1 MIELQEEQ
9 FVPKPAEI
17 LEVREM
23 TSIERLFRLRFL
35 DEEYERSFRYM
46 PGQFV
51 QLSVYG
57 VGETTISICRSQTRP
72 GPLELLVRRVGRV
85 TNALHRLSRGD
96 VVGLRGPFGNWFPVE
111 EMEGSDVLLI
121 AGGLGMAPLR
131 GVLQYVLDRRER
143 YGDVNLLY
151 GVKSYEETLFREEVL
166 EPFERDSGFRSFIS
180 FEKDDPF
187 YEELMRRNPERVR
200 KGVVT
205 VLFELADRYL
215 DPKNTYAVVCG
226 PPVMY
231 RFVLRELD
239 KRGFSPRKV
248 YVTLERRMRCGVG
261 KCGHCIIGGATSIT
275 YVCKDGPVFSY
286 FDVLSIRGA
295 I

>member
-1 MIELQEEQ
+1 MICAQE

-17 LEVREM
+17 ADVRQM
-23 TSIERLFRLRFL
+23 TPIEKLFRLRFL
-35 DEEYERSFRYM
+35 NDEFERSFRYM

-57 VGETTISICRSQTRP
+57 VGEATISICRSQTRP

-85 TNALHRLSRGD
+85 TNALHGLKEGD
-96 VVGLRGPFGNWFPVE
+96 VVGIRGPFGNWFPME
-111 EMEGSDVLLI
+111 DMEGSDVLLV

-131 GVLQYVLDRRER
+131 GVLQYVLDRREK
-143 YGDVNLLY
+143 YGNVNLLY
-151 GVKSYEETLFREEVL
+151 GVKSYEETLFKEEVL
-166 EPFERDSGFRSFIS
+166 EPFERDSGFKSFIS
-180 FEKDDPF
+180 FEKEDPF
-187 YEELMRRNPERVR
+187 YEDLMRRHPDRLR

-205 VLFELADRYL
+205 ALFELVDRYL

-231 RFVLRELD
+231 RFVMRELD
-239 KRGFSPRKV
+239 RRGFSPRRV

-286 FDVLSIRGA
+286 FDILSIRGA

>member
-1 MIELQEEQ
+1 MMELYEEH
-9 FVPKPAEI
+9 FVPKPVEI
-17 LEVREM
+17 LDVQSM
-23 TSIERLFRLRFL
+23 TPIEKLFRLKFL
-35 DEEYERSFRYM
+35 DERVDRGFSYM

-57 VGETTISICRSQTRP
+57 VGETTISICKSPTKP

-85 TNALHRLSRGD
+85 TNALHELNAGD
-96 VVGLRGPFGNWFPVE
+96 VVGIRGPFGNWFPVE
-111 EMEGSDVLLI
+111 DMKGNDVLLI

-131 GVLQYVLDRRER
+131 GVLQYVLDER
-143 YGDVNLLY
+143 GDYGEVNLLY
-151 GVKSYEETLFREEVL
+151 GVKSYEETLFKEEVL
-166 EPFERDSGFRSFIS
+166 EPFERESNFRSFLS

-187 YEELMRRNPERVR
+187 YERLMRENPDRVKR
-200 KGVVT
+200 GVVT

-215 DPKNTYAVVCG
+215 DPRNTYAVVGG

-231 RFVLRELD
+231 KFVLRELE
-239 KRGFSPRKV
+239 KRGFPANKI
-248 YVTLERRMRCGVG
+248 YVTLERRMRCGIG
-261 KCGHCIIGGATSIT
+261 QCGHCIIGGASSIT

>member
-1 MIELQEEQ
+1 MIVQEEK
-9 FVPKPAEI
+9 FVPRPAEI
-17 LEVREM
+17 SDIQQM
-23 TSIERLFRLRFL
+23 TPIEKLFRLRFL
-35 DEEYERSFRYM
+35 DEDFERGFRYM

-57 VGETTISICRSQTRP
+57 VGEATISICRSQTRP

-85 TNALHRLSRGD
+85 TNALHKLKEGD
-96 VVGLRGPFGNWFPVE
+96 VVGIRGPFGNWFPLE
-111 EMEGSDVLLI
+111 DMEGSDVLLI

-143 YGDVNLLY
+143 YGNVNLLY
-151 GVKSYEETLFREEVL
+151 GVKSYEETLFKEEVL
-166 EPFERDSGFRSFIS
+166 EPFERNSKFTSFIS

-187 YEELMRRNPERVR
+187 YEDLMRRNSDRVR

-205 VLFELADRYL
+205 TLFELVDRQL
-215 DPKNTYAVVCG
+215 DPKNTYAIVCG

-231 RFVLRELD
+231 RFVMRELER
-239 KRGFSPRKV
+239 RGFPPRRV

-286 FDVLSIRGA
+286 FDILSIRGA

>member
-1 MIELQEEQ
+1 MELQEEQ

-17 LEVREM
+17 LDIREM
-23 TSIERLFRLRFL
+23 TSIERLFSLRFL

-85 TNALHRLSRGD
+85 TNALHRLRRGD

-239 KRGFSPRKV
+239 RRGFSPRKV

>member
-17 LEVREM
+17 LDIREM
-23 TSIERLFRLRFL
+23 TSIERLFSLRFL

-85 TNALHRLSRGD
+85 TNALHRLRRGD

-239 KRGFSPRKV
+239 RRGFSPRKV

>member
-1 MIELQEEQ
+1 VIELQEEQ

-17 LEVREM
+17 LDIREM
-23 TSIERLFRLRFL
+23 TSIERLFSLRFL

-85 TNALHRLSRGD
+85 TNALHRLRRGD

-239 KRGFSPRKV
+239 RRGFSPRKV

>member
-1 MIELQEEQ
+1 MIQLHQEH

-17 LEVREM
+17 VSVIDM
-23 TSIERLFRLRFL
+23 TPIEKLFQLRFL
-35 DEEYERSFRYM
+35 DEETEKEFTYM

-51 QLSVYG
+51 QVSVYG

-85 TNALHRLSRGD
+85 TNALHELRPGD
-96 VVGLRGPFGNWFPVE
+96 LVGLRGPFGNWFPME
-111 EMEGSDVLLI
+111 EMEGHDILLV

-131 GVLQYVLDRRER
+131 GVLQYALDKREK
-143 YGDVNLLY
+143 YGNLNLLY
-151 GVKSYEETLFREEVL
+151 GVKSYEETLFKNEVL
-166 EPFERDSGFRSFIS
+166 APFYGDSGFRSFIS
-180 FEKDDPF
+180 FEKEDPF
-187 YEELMRRNPERVR
+187 YAELLSKNPERVR

-205 VLFELADRYL
+205 ALFELVDKYL
-215 DPKNTYAVVCG
+215 DPRNTYAVVCG

-231 RFVLRELD
+231 KFVMKELERR
-239 KRGFSPRKV
+239 KFSPNRV
-248 YVTLERRMRCGVG
+248 FVTLERRMKCGVG
-261 KCGHCIIGGATSIT
+261 KCGHCIMGGASSIT

-286 FDVLSIRGA
+286 FQIKSIRGA